1 MWCPKLLL
9 FLVFI
14 LAINAKKPSKSLIE
28 EISEHKEF
36 KKFLKTRNN
45 ILVYFYSSKIPTEI
59 SEIIKKVS
67 ESTKGLATLVTVDCS
82 TSDGKKLCKKV
93 KASKTVKVIFITFV
107 CYSDNALLLVQ
118 VFLIPNN
125 DSNIICTTKR
135 QCVF

>member
-9 FLVFI
+9 FLVLI